1 MGTLKD
7 EHRGLGLPKVLK
19 YRRYLTPRLFLAT
32 VYYDLQTPRRPTVL
46 QPALPNGQHDKVEI

>member
-19 YRRYLTPRLFLAT
+19 DRRYRTPRLFLAT

-46 QPALPNGQHDKVEI
+46 HSAVTNGQHDRVEI